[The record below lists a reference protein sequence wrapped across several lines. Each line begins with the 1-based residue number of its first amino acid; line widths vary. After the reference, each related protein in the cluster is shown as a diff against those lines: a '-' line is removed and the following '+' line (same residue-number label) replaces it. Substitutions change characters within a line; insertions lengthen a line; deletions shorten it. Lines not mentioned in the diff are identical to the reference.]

1 MWMCLGRA
9 IQGEATAGAK
19 ALSHMVTW
27 REEKGG
33 QREGREDPGGGR
45 QTKGDLW
52 LSLSADF

>member
-9 IQGEATAGAK
+9 IQAEATAGAK

-33 QREGREDPGGGR
+33 AERGQRGAR
-45 QTKGDLW
+45 
-52 LSLSADF
+52 